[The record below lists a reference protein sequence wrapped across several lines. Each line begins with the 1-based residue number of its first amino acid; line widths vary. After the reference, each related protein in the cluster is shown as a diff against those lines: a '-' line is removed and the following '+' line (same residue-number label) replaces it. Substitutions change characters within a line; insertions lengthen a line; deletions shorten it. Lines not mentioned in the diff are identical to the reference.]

1 MVFCSLIRN
10 FANKEQDV
18 IKETIMFLGLGL
30 DAWITIVTL
39 VAVMAALLFTRLRSD
54 VVFLGAIG
62 ILFVTG
68 VLDTSEAF
76 SGLVSSTVII
86 VGVMFVIVT
95 GLSFTGVLQW
105 MSKHVLGQP
114 KGEVLAL
121 LRLML
126 PVALLSMFVNNT
138 SVVALF
144 VGVVKLWSRKLG
156 IKPSKL
162 FIPLSYAA
170 GMGGPMAAI
179 ATPTTLLLCGMYEY
193 KSGQALGIFTSTLPA
208 LACLAV
214 AMLVII
220 IFRRLLPDTNSPES
234 AFENTGEYT
243 LEMLVTSNNRHIGK
257 TIGELG
263 LNRVHAGS
271 LMELIHFDND
281 RLVSPVREDEPLMG
295 CDRLIFSGQIDEL
308 LELAHTFKFASPDYP
323 VFSVKEPSGERC
335 LKTAYVCYGSNLIDT
350 RMGNTTFERDHEITL
365 VAVSRR
371 GERIKEPPRDVVL
384 HAGDSLL
391 FVHQPHKKIDTDAM
405 KLQLEFFDSPAIPV
419 IGLKPLVSTVI
430 MVGMVVLATTGVMSL
445 LQSAF
450 LAAGA
455 MLVFGCCT
463 PTQAMNAINWKILIS
478 LGGGIALGTAL
489 LKTGLAVQMAT
500 GVLNLCGGHPLLVM
514 IALCL
519 LAATVTEFI
528 SNSATIAL
536 MFPIVYEAAVSM
548 GCDSLP
554 FSLALLLAV
563 NAAFL
568 TPISTPLNLLVY
580 GPGGYRATDYLRIG
594 LPVKLTYLATAIIV
608 ICLVYDI

>member
-1 MVFCSLIRN
+1 MLI
-10 FANKEQDV
+10 D
-18 IKETIMFLGLGL
+18 LGI

-68 VLDTSEAF
+68 VLDTTEAF

-86 VGVMFVIVT
+86 VGVMFVVVT

-105 MSKHVLGQP
+105 ISKHVLGQP
-114 KGEVLAL
+114 KGEVHAL
-121 LRLML
+121 LRLMV
-126 PVALLSMFVNNT
+126 PVALLSSFVNNT

-156 IKPSKL
+156 IQPSKL
-162 FIPLSYAA
+162 LIPLSYAA

-179 ATPTTLLLCGMYEY
+179 ATPTALLLSDMYEY
-193 KSGQALGIFTSTLPA
+193 KSGQPLSIFTSTLPA
-208 LACLAV
+208 LVCLAV
-214 AMLVII
+214 AMSVII
-220 IFRRLLPDTNSPES
+220 IFRRLLPDTNNPES

-243 LEMLVTSNNRHIGK
+243 LEMLVPSNNRHIGQ
-257 TIGELG
+257 TVGELG
-263 LNRVHAGS
+263 LNHVPAGS

-281 RLVSPVREDEPLMG
+281 RLVLPVREEEPLLG
-295 CDRLIFSGQIDEL
+295 SDRLIFSGQIDQL
-308 LELAHTFKFASPDYP
+308 LELAKTFQLVIPDHT
-323 VFSVKEPSGERC
+323 VFSVKEPGGKQR
-335 LKTAYVCYGSNLIDT
+335 LKTAYICFGSNLIDT
-350 RMGNTTFERDHEITL
+350 RMGDTTFERDHEITL

-371 GERIKEPPRDVVL
+371 GERIKVPPRDVVL

-391 FVHQPHKKIDTDAM
+391 FVHQPHQKINTEAM
-405 KLQLEFFDSPAIPV
+405 KLQLEFFDSPEIPV
-419 IGLKPLVSTVI
+419 TGLKPLVSTVI
-430 MVGMVVLATTGVMSL
+430 MISMVLLATTGIMSL

-463 PTQAMNAINWKILIS
+463 PTQAMNAIKWNILIS

-489 LKTGLAVQMAT
+489 LKTGLANQMAT
-500 GVLNLCGGHPLLVM
+500 GVLHLCGGQPLLVM

-519 LAATVTEFI
+519 LAAIVTEFI

-536 MFPIVYEAAVSM
+536 MFPIIYEAAVNM
-548 GCDSLP
+548 GCDPLP

-580 GPGGYRATDYLRIG
+580 GPGGYSATDYLRIG
-594 LPVKLTYLATAIIV
+594 LPVKLAYLAISIIV
-608 ICLVYDI
+608 ICLIYGI